1 MPSLIINLGL
11 IAIMGIKRLFY
22 FPNYIRINE
31 AFCNK
36 VYYISYILDK
46 IGLKRDG
53 DLGLLGGESKFLIE
67 YFNIKITAIIS
78 QNSLYMPK

>member
-11 IAIMGIKRLFY
+11 TTIMGIKRLFC
-22 FPNYIRINE
+22 FPNGIQINE

-46 IGLKRDG
+46 IGLRIDR
-53 DLGLLGGESKFLIE
+53 DLGLLGGKSKFLIK

-78 QNSLYMPK
+78 